1 MLKTFFEGRLGADAE
16 LKTPQNGGSQFYS
29 MRVATDDYKNG
40 TEDTVWVNV
49 MVNQER
55 VGKMKFTKG
64 SHVLVSGTLRTSTYQ
79 NKAGETMVSLDVF
92 ADSISYVRSGKSGAT
107 QSDSVATNNNFGQF
121 KKNEEAAA
129 AAPAPAGT
137 TATDPAD
144 DLPF

>member
-40 TEDTVWVNV
+40 TEETVWVNV

-64 SHVLVSGTLRTSTYQ
+64 SHVMVSGTLRTSIYQ
-79 NKAGETMVSLDVF
+79 NKAGESMVSLDVI

-107 QSDSVATNNNFGQF
+107 QSDSASTDNNFGKF

-137 TATDPAD
+137 AASNDAD

>member
-1 MLKTFFEGRLGADAE
+1 MIKAFFDGRLGADAE
-16 LKTPQNGGSQFYS
+16 LRTPQNGGAQFYS

-49 MVNQER
+49 MINLER
-55 VGKMKFTKG
+55 AGKMKFTKG

-107 QSDSVATNNNFGQF
+107 QSDSATNADFGKF
-121 KKNEEAAA
+121 KSKEEAVA
-129 AAPAPAGT
+129 AAPAGT
-137 TATDPAD
+137 SEVSAD